1 MITKALILAIIIV
14 ESGGNPNALSPT
26 GAQGLMQLT
35 QIAVKEVN
43 IQYGITT
50 QPDLGDPYVNV
61 CYGILLLDFYYHASG
76 SIKGAIITYNGGY
89 VQLARWRNK
98 LPLTEETANYLPRV
112 LAHRTHHNRMFD
124 AELSPSSGIGAVVD
138 DVWDDLY
145 GAGEGGEG
153 FLSTGGL
160 HTLRDINNPNT
171 ILCRIPM

>member
-1 MITKALILAIIIV
+1 MISKALILAIIIV
-14 ESGGNPNALSPT
+14 ESGGNPDAVSPT
-26 GAQGLMQLT
+26 GAQGLMQMT
-35 QIAVKEVN
+35 EIAVKEVN
-43 IQYGITT
+43 TQYGITS
-50 QPDLGDPYVNV
+50 QPDLGDPYENV
-61 CYGILLLDFYYHASG
+61 CYGILLLDFYISKTRTL
-76 SIKGAIITYNGGY
+76 SEAIIMYNSGY
-89 VQLARWRNK
+89 AGVARWRNR
-98 LPLTEETANYLPRV
+98 LPLPQETAKYLPNV
-112 LAHRTHHNRMFD
+112 LRNRARLNRMFD